1 METRH
6 WHAKYPP
13 GMRATIDLA
22 ADETLARLLE
32 RSFPEFRERPAVIIG
47 DERLSYAQLDEYSR
61 SLAAHFQRAGLCKG
75 DRVALLLGN
84 CMAFPIVLAAALRS
98 GLIAVPVNPLYTARE
113 LDHQLRD
120 ACVRAIVLVDSSYIK
135 HGPLIEAAGVAQSLT
150 VPASG
155 LLRAIETAPVIGHD
169 AIQPTLPLAEV
180 LAQKAPE
187 GADAVSVHPEDPAL
201 LQYTGGTTGLS
212 KGAILTHRAMS
223 AGILQS
229 MSWFTLAV
237 DTAELSVVA
246 PLPLYHIYPL
256 QMLLLTLRLGGVM
269 RLVANPR
276 DTSTV
281 IAEMKRAPF
290 GVFIGVNTLFNS
302 LVQDSELQSVE
313 FDGTRLVIGAGAS
326 VQQAVSQRWSVAGAP
341 PITEAYGLTE
351 TSPAATFNPVGHSG
365 DIGIPVP
372 STDVRVVNDE
382 GHVVPHGTP
391 GELLI
396 KGPQLF
402 SGYWKREDETRK
414 VMTDDGFFR
423 TGDIVVADAT
433 GNMRIVDRKKDMI
446 LVSGFNVY
454 PNEIEA
460 VVALHE
466 GVLECACVGE
476 PDEKSGEVPHLYLVP
491 KQPDLSPQDIEQHC
505 RANLAAY
512 KVPKYVTFVD
522 ALPKSTVGK
531 ILRRELR
538 ASK

>member
-1 METRH
+1 MEARH
-6 WHAKYPP
+6 WHVKYPP
-13 GMRATIDLA
+13 GMPVTIDLA

-32 RSFPEFRERPAVIIG
+32 RSFSAFREQPAVLIG
-47 DERLSYAQLDEYSR
+47 DERLSYAQLDQYSR
-61 SLAAHFQRAGLCKG
+61 SLATHLQRAGLRKG

-84 CMAFPIVLAAALRS
+84 CVAFPVVLAAALRS

-120 ACVRAIVLVDSSYIK
+120 ASVRAIVLVDSLYIK
-135 HGPLIEAAGVAQSLT
+135 HRPLIEAAGVALSLT
-150 VPASG
+150 LPASG
-155 LLRAIETAPVIGHD
+155 LLRAIETAPVIGHS
-169 AIQPTLPLAEV
+169 AMQATVPLAEV
-180 LAQKAPE
+180 LAQE
-187 GADAVSVHPEDPAL
+187 VLEVADAVSVYPEDPAL

-237 DTAELSVVA
+237 DAAELSVVA

-256 QMLLLTLRLGGVM
+256 HMLLLMLRLGGVM

-302 LVQDSELQSVE
+302 LVQDSALQSVE
-313 FDGTRLVIGAGAS
+313 FDRTRLVVGAGAS
-326 VQQAVSQRWSVAGAP
+326 VQRAVAECWSVAGAP

-365 DIGIPVP
+365 DIGIPLP
-372 STDVRVVNDE
+372 STDVRVINDE
-382 GHVVPHGTP
+382 GQVVPDGTP

-402 SGYWKREDETRK
+402 SGYWKREEETRK

-491 KQPDLSPQDIEQHC
+491 KKPDLRPQDIEQHC

-538 ASK
+538 VSK